1 MKRNMYWLMILS
13 LLCGQIFASTN
24 WFVNTEV
31 KQDFRY
37 RWQDETK
44 KDAVNADGDDYVR
57 YRERLRYR
65 LGLETKANDET
76 MFGARLATGGWQSDD
91 PLSTN
96 DSMGEKDN
104 FTKDQIS
111 LDQAYLKYTP
121 AWVPADF
128 GIFTAMFGKFD
139 VKDGIYTVTDIMWDS
154 DISLEGK
161 NINYQHSG
169 FQNVSLFANIGS
181 YLKLENAGYDDDI
194 LNVQQLGAKYSFLN
208 DYVFEAAW
216 AGYRNA
222 HGLNS
227 RKPFDNQM
235 AKFTWNT
242 FLIPFNDRV
251 VLLYDMYKNTEESK
265 ENKGTAYGIGFGS
278 GKLAKLGDWE
288 IKYLQRQLDKN
299 VNWTLGDSDVYEG
312 TNKAFNTKGQ
322 EIEFKFAVAENAS
335 LSFDSYRIDKMQNDD
350 TDANDKGAQVIN
362 QFDLNV
368 KF

>member
-1 MKRNMYWLMILS
+1 MLIS
-13 LLCGQIFASTN
+13 QVFAASN

-44 KDAVNADGDDYVR
+44 KDALNADGDDYVR
-57 YRERLRYR
+57 YRERIRYR
-65 LGLETKANDET
+65 LGLETKANEEM

-96 DSMGEKDN
+96 DTLGEKAN

-111 LDQAYLKYTP
+111 LDQAYAKYTP
-121 AWVPADF
+121 AWIPQEYGSFVF
-128 GIFTAMFGKFD
+128 ELGKFD
-139 VKDGIYTVTDIMWDS
+139 LKDGIYTVTDIMWDS

-161 NINYQHSG
+161 NVNYQYKG
-169 FQNVSLFANIGS
+169 FTDLNLFANLGS
-181 YLKLENAGYDDDI
+181 YLVLENATYDDEI
-194 LNVQQLGAKYSFLN
+194 LNVQQVGANWKFRS
-208 DYVFEAAW
+208 DYALDLAW
-216 AGYRNA
+216 VGARYA
-222 HGLNS
+222 HGQNS

-242 FLIPFNDRV
+242 YLIPFNDKV
-251 VLLYDMYKNTEESK
+251 VLYYDMYKNTEESK

-288 IKYLQRQLDKN
+288 IKYLNRQLDKN

-350 TDANDKGAQVIN
+350 ADANDKGAQIVN
-362 QFDLNV
+362 QFDVNV